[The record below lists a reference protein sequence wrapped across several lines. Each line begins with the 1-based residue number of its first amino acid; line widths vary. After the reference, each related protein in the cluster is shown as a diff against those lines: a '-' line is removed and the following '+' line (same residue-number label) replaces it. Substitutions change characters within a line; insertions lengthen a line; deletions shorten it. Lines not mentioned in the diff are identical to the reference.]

1 MIAYCGMDCSKCE
14 GFIATRENDDLK
26 RAEVAAKWSA
36 QYSTDINPEQ
46 INCTGCKSEG
56 MKFFFTENICEI
68 RKCNIEKN
76 TPHCAACSM
85 YKCKKL
91 EDFIKLAPQIGA
103 ALEALR

>member
-1 MIAYCGMDCSKCE
+1 MIAHCGMDCSKCE

-36 QYSTDINPEQ
+36 QYSTDIKPEQ
-46 INCTGCKSEG
+46 INCTGCKAEG
-56 MKFFFTENICEI
+56 IKFFFTEKICEI

-85 YKCKKL
+85 YKCKIL
-91 EDFIKLAPQIGA
+91 EDFIQRAPQIGA